1 MKKKVMAL
9 VLASVMALSMAACSS
24 SDSSDTTEETEEE
37 VVEEEEEVE
46 EEAEEETEAEEEE
59 EAEEEAEET
68 SDVTVMTYAEY
79 AAAAVDDEVV
89 IEAWIQAK
97 QSWWDDSVVVYLQ
110 DEDGGYFVYGLTATE
125 EQDEEELTIG
135 TKIRVT
141 GYKAEWAGEVEIDSG
156 ATYELVEG
164 AEEYIADPVDVT
176 DIIADEDAMAEKINQ
191 KISLSSVTVVAQEDG
206 SAFLYSY
213 DGSGSADSDSDLY
226 FTVANEA
233 GDELTLVIEYYL
245 CGPET
250 DAYQAVQAL
259 SVGDVIDIEGFLYWY
274 EGAQPHV
281 TSVTAASGET
291 EEASADGVMTYA
303 EYAAAEVD
311 DEVVIEAWIQ
321 AKQSWWDDSV
331 VVYLQDEDGGYFV
344 YGLTATEEQDEE
356 ELTIGTK
363 IRVTGYKAE
372 WAGEVEIDSGA
383 TYELVEG
390 AEEYIADP
398 VDVTDII
405 ADEDAMAE
413 KINQKISL
421 TGVTVVAQEDGSAF
435 LYAWDGSGSADSDS
449 DLYFTVANE
458 AGDELTLVI
467 EYYLCG
473 PETDAYQAV
482 QALSVGDVIDIE
494 GFLYWYEGA
503 QPHVTGVT
511 VQ

>member
-9 VLASVMALSMAACSS
+9 VLASVMVLSMAACSS

-37 VVEEEEEVE
+37 VVEEEEEAE
-46 EEAEEETEAEEEE
+46 EEAEEETEAEAEAEE
-59 EAEEEAEET
+59 EAEEAEEEAAEET

-156 ATYELVEG
+156 ATYELVDG

-206 SAFLYSY
+206 AAFWYSY

-245 CGPET
+245 CGP
-250 DAYQAVQAL
+250 D
-259 SVGDVIDIEGFLYWY
+259 
-274 EGAQPHV
+274 
-281 TSVTAASGET
+281 
-291 EEASADGVMTYA
+291 
-303 EYAAAEVD
+303 
-311 DEVVIEAWIQ
+311 
-321 AKQSWWDDSV
+321 
-331 VVYLQDEDGGYFV
+331 
-344 YGLTATEEQDEE
+344 
-356 ELTIGTK
+356 
-363 IRVTGYKAE
+363 
-372 WAGEVEIDSGA
+372 
-383 TYELVEG
+383 
-390 AEEYIADP
+390 
-398 VDVTDII
+398 
-405 ADEDAMAE
+405 
-413 KINQKISL
+413 
-421 TGVTVVAQEDGSAF
+421 
-435 LYAWDGSGSADSDS
+435 
-449 DLYFTVANE
+449 
-458 AGDELTLVI
+458 
-467 EYYLCG
+467 
-473 PETDAYQAV
+473 TDAYQAV

-511 VQ
+511 AE